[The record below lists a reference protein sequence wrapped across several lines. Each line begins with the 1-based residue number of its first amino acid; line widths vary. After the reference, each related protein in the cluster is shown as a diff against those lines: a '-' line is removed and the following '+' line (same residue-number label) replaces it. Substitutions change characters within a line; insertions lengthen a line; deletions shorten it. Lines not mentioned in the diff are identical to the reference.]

1 MDDGETTGI
10 EHLLGQPEVAAWLDA
25 PLTSPWPAHNRL
37 LTLRH
42 GLKLV
47 VRPLEPGDERTVA
60 EVFEQLGEESR
71 RSRFNAPKP
80 RLGEQEL
87 RWLAAVDSRH
97 HALVAYVHGDARP
110 VAIARLVRTG
120 WSAEIGFE
128 VADRHQRRGIGAAL
142 TAELLADARAAGIRE
157 ITALVSTENDAAL
170 GLLRRLLSALR
181 VEHGGPEL
189 LVWAPLTA

>member
-1 MDDGETTGI
+1 MNDGETTGI
-10 EHLLGQPEVAAWLDA
+10 EHLLEQPEVAAWLDA

-42 GLKLV
+42 GLKLL

-60 EVFEQLGEESR
+60 DVFEQLGEKSR
-71 RSRFNAPKP
+71 RARFLAVKP
-80 RLGEQEL
+80 RLGEKEL
-87 RWLAAVDSRH
+87 RWLAAVDARH

-110 VAIARLVRTG
+110 VAIARLVRAG
-120 WSAEIGFE
+120 SSAEVGFE
-128 VADRHQRRGIGAAL
+128 VADRYQRRGIGAAL
-142 TAELLADARAAGIRE
+142 TAELLKDARAAGIRE
-157 ITALVSTENDAAL
+157 ITAVISTENDAAL
-170 GLLRRLLSALR
+170 GLLRRLLSVLH